1 MIRKYDREVDADS
14 HFGRI
19 EKATAEKELTVSLN
33 QWQYQNNMEQAR
45 KEPAF
50 RISLEKR
57 SATHE

>member
-1 MIRKYDREVDADS
+1 MVRKYDREVDADS

-19 EKATAEKELTVSLN
+19 EKGTAEKELTVSLN

-45 KEPAF
+45 TEPAF

-57 SATHE
+57 SATQE